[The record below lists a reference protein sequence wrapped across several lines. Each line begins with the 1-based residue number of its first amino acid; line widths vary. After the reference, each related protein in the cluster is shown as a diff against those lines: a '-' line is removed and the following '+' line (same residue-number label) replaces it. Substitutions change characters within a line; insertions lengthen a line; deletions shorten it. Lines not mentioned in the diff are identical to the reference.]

1 MRKIWTIIGLGVAVG
16 MAAYAIWEKSSKT
29 TNVPREENVVTEE
42 PRHETNTST
51 GEKNIN
57 EERNTVA
64 DSMTVRHM
72 EAAQIM
78 KDAVDVICK
87 RSEVSENET
96 EELDRISKELDNL
109 LNEE

>member
-16 MAAYAIWEKSSKT
+16 IAAYVIWEKTSMEN
-29 TNVPREENVVTEE
+29 NVPSEKNVVAED
-42 PRHETNTST
+42 PKHETNTPV
-51 GEKNIN
+51 GEENID
-57 EERNTVA
+57 EKRNTVA
-64 DSMTVRHM
+64 DSITARHV

-87 RSEVSENET
+87 RSEVSEDET
-96 EELDRISKELDNL
+96 AELDRISRELDNL